1 MTPEQINTMMREA
14 DPDGSGEVDFEEFVV
29 VLKTQM
35 EAGGQLAKVV
45 EEASSQFGFLNPFN
59 WFKPKEPEAPTKEE
73 ATAKEAATPKQ
84 ETPTKES
91 AAPKKMTADEL
102 RSRLRPVFVKFDADG
117 VRYTPRPPPPTP
129 PPSSMPMAA
138 AYVPSPCAR
147 APSFALRRSHNS

>member
-1 MTPEQINTMMREA
+1 LRSKLAVELLDR
-14 DPDGSGEVDFEEFVV
+14 VV
-29 VLKTQM
+29 QLL
-35 EAGGQLAKVV
+35 QLALQLLAQLARLVADLANH
-45 EEASSQFGFLNPFN
+45 ERRLFGGPTHVLRWIIDARMQSKGRRQNPFN

-117 VRYTPRPPPPTP
+117 GSLCPLTVR
-129 PPSSMPMAA
+129 
-138 AYVPSPCAR
+138 AR
-147 APSFALRRSHNS
+147 AIIRIAPIA